1 MRIEEC
7 KVYLENPS
15 DKKAPE
21 KQFVFDSAYDG
32 NSSNETIYGDICYSL
47 VESVLEGYNSTIFA
61 YGQTGCGKSHTMQGP
76 TLSKLVDGQEVDTQS
91 LQATKNNGIIS
102 NSFDHLFEAISV
114 QTDVRYLVVVSYLE
128 IYNENIRDL
137 LNNDT
142 QNNLKL
148 KENPTEGVFVESL
161 SRHPVHNV
169 TECEQLLLYGTKN
182 RKTGV
187 TLMNSGSSRSHSIFI
202 INVEQ
207 ISKSPNEHGETDD
220 CMIRKGKLNLVDLA
234 GSERANKTGASGET
248 MKEATKINLSLS
260 ALGNVISA
268 LVDGKTKHVP
278 YRDSKLTR
286 LLQDSLGGNTKTLVR
301 ISTRFG
307 SNVLTLRVYRWLH
320 VYHPLIITMKKLC
333 PRYATH
339 RGLRTSQTN
348 QRSTKTRKTQC
359 SASTKVR
366 STCCERCLKSLA
378 EVLEKVLNI
387 RLTFKNKSNK
397 KRGRLRKNLKKK
409 QKICAKNTN
418 NRRGRRRN

>member
-76 TLSKLVDGQEVDTQS
+76 TLSRLVDGQEVDSQS
-91 LQATKNNGIIS
+91 LQATKNHGIIS
-102 NSFDHLFEAISV
+102 NSFEHLFEAISV

-161 SRHPVHNV
+161 SRHPVHNIS
-169 TECEQLLLYGTKN
+169 ECEQLLLYGAKN
-182 RKTGV
+182 RKVGA
-187 TLMNSGSSRSHSIFI
+187 TLMNAGSSRSHSIFI

-207 ISKSPNEHGETDD
+207 ISKAPNEQGEIDD

-234 GSERANKTGASGET
+234 GSERANKTGATGET

-301 ISTRFG
+301 IFSTF
-307 SNVLTLRVYRWLH
+307 
-320 VYHPLIITMKKLC
+320 
-333 PRYATH
+333 
-339 RGLRTSQTN
+339 
-348 QRSTKTRKTQC
+348 
-359 SASTKVR
+359 
-366 STCCERCLKSLA
+366 
-378 EVLEKVLNI
+378 
-387 RLTFKNKSNK
+387 
-397 KRGRLRKNLKKK
+397 
-409 QKICAKNTN
+409 
-418 NRRGRRRN
+418 